1 MREEVSKIQMIDQ
14 TIRQYVETASL
25 NAAKRSIIKNQLER
39 NQRKLYKIKR
49 KIEKKTRANATFS
62 SQQDRPKFSTPKPVL
77 EGMSVAQY
85 CTTLRAKIALLRYK
99 YFAVIAKMLV
109 AHARSGPEGGH
120 EKIGY

>member
-1 MREEVSKIQMIDQ
+1 MSGQI
-14 TIRQYVETASL
+14 IRQHIETVSL
-25 NAAKRSIIKNQLER
+25 NAAKRSIIKIQLER

-49 KIEKKTRANATFS
+49 KTTTAYATFS
-62 SQQDRPKFSTPKPVL
+62 HLVASGSGSESQQAKGPNP

-109 AHARSGPEGGH
+109 AHARSGAEGGH
-120 EKIGY
+120 EKIGH